1 MERMKTLVIGNGGR
15 EHALAWK
22 IAHSPRVSE
31 VLVASGNAGTALEPK
46 CRNVSVAAD
55 DVDALLAL
63 AKNEGVDLTVVG
75 PEAPLALG
83 LVDRFYE
90 QGLLC
95 FGPSAKAAQL
105 ESSKA
110 FSKEFMQRQGIPT
123 ARYKTVTT
131 VEAGLAFIDTLG
143 LPAVIKANGLAA
155 GKGVVIAETID
166 QAKQT
171 LNDML
176 SGSAFGDAGHR
187 VVIEECLV
195 GEEASFIVMASGGDV
210 LPLATSQDHK
220 RRDNNDEGPNTGGM
234 GAYSPAP
241 VVTPLLHEAIMET
254 VIRPTVAGLAA
265 EGMPFCGF
273 LYAGIM
279 VTDQGPK
286 VLEFNVRFGDPE
298 TQPILMRLQ
307 SDLVPLLLA
316 ALDGTLKDQSAQWD
330 PRTAL
335 GVVMA
340 AGGYPGDYA
349 KGDAIT
355 GLDAPFS
362 DDLKVFQAGTA
373 LSESGE
379 VVTQGGRVLCLVAL
393 GKDPKTA
400 QANAYEGLKAIHF
413 KDGFF
418 RTDIGQRA
426 IDRDGSGAQ

>member
-1 MERMKTLVIGNGGR
+1 MEDMKILVIGNGGR

-22 IAHSPRVSE
+22 IAQSPQVSE
-31 VLVASGNAGTALEPK
+31 VLVAPGNAGTALEPK
-46 CRNVSVAAD
+46 CCNVSVDSD
-55 DVDALLAL
+55 DVDALLTY
-63 AKNEGVDLTVVG
+63 AKTEAIDLTVVG

-83 LVDRFYE
+83 LVDRFNE

-110 FSKEFMQRQGIPT
+110 FSKEFMQRHGIPT
-123 ARYKTVTT
+123 ARYQTVTT

-143 LPAVIKANGLAA
+143 LPAVIKADGLAA
-155 GKGVVIAETID
+155 GKGVVIAETTS
-166 QAKQT
+166 QAEQT
-171 LNDML
+171 LKDML
-176 SGSAFGDAGHR
+176 SGNAFGEAGHR

-195 GEEASFIVMASGGDV
+195 GEEASFIVMASGVDV

-241 VVTPLLHEAIMET
+241 VVTPLLHEMIMET
-254 VIRPTVAGLAA
+254 VIEPTVAGLSA

-340 AGGYPGDYA
+340 AGGYPSDYA

-373 LSESGE
+373 RAETGE

-400 QANAYEGLKAIHF
+400 QAHAYEGLKAIHF
-413 KDGFF
+413 KGGFY

-426 IDRDGSGAQ
+426 IGRDGSSAQ